1 MQFDSMEASQPF
13 LDILLNQSPIV
24 VGMGFVIYTLWK
36 VYQKEKDQ
44 KEALADKVITN
55 NIIIQEQMKDM
66 IELQKKV
73 VDTLEQMRHGRAN

>member
-1 MQFDSMEASQPF
+1 MQFDSMEASEPF
-13 LDILLNQSPIV
+13 LNILLNQSPIV
-24 VGMGFVIYTLWK
+24 VGMAFVIYTLWK

-73 VDTLEQMRHGRAN
+73 VDTLEQMRHARPN

>member
-1 MQFDSMEASQPF
+1 MEATQPL

-36 VYQKEKDQ
+36 SYQKEKDQ
-44 KEALADKVITN
+44 KEVLADKVITN

-73 VDTLEQMRHGRAN
+73 VDTLDQMKNGKSH

>member
-1 MQFDSMEASQPF
+1 MQFDSMEASEPF
-13 LDILLNQSPIV
+13 LNILLNQSPIV
-24 VGMGFVIYTLWK
+24 VGMAFVIYTLWK

-73 VDTLEQMRHGRAN
+73 VDTLEQMRHGRTN

>member
-1 MQFDSMEASQPF
+1 MEASQPF

-44 KEALADKVITN
+44 KEVLADKVITN
-55 NIIIQEQMKDM
+55 NILIQEQIKDM
-66 IELQKKV
+66 IELQKKA
-73 VDTLEQMRHGRAN
+73 VDLLDQIKHGKVN

>member
-1 MQFDSMEASQPF
+1 MQFDSMEASEPF
-13 LDILLNQSPIV
+13 LNILLNQSPIV
-24 VGMGFVIYTLWK
+24 VGMAFVIYTLWK

>member
-24 VGMGFVIYTLWK
+24 VGMAFVIYTLWK

>member
-1 MQFDSMEASQPF
+1 MEASEPF
-13 LDILLNQSPIV
+13 LNILLNQSPIV
-24 VGMGFVIYTLWK
+24 VGMAFVIYTLWK